1 MSSTKVVKLLGSL
14 LLLIGCI
21 SSGTSLKGVEPEAY
35 IHYYKAHQEE
45 FKKVQSNGEA
55 VYSFAYLPKELML
68 IQAIK
73 NKQLTNDEVTNWMKE
88 KETEFTFLLQVSIPQ
103 NGTKEFLK
111 FEKDT
116 RSYEERLLYYAFQFQ
131 NDLQLFKDNS
141 EKLPITSFH
150 FERNYGSSPIGT
162 FTFTCRKPKK
172 FKSIQ
177 FRMNDK
183 VYGSSTAISMVLEG
197 EKIKALPTL
206 LPMYKWKK

>member
-45 FKKVQSNGEA
+45 FKKVQSNGVA

-88 KETEFTFLLQVSIPQ
+88 KE
-103 NGTKEFLK
+103 
-111 FEKDT
+111 
-116 RSYEERLLYYAFQFQ
+116 
-131 NDLQLFKDNS
+131 
-141 EKLPITSFH
+141 
-150 FERNYGSSPIGT
+150 
-162 FTFTCRKPKK
+162 
-172 FKSIQ
+172 
-177 FRMNDK
+177 
-183 VYGSSTAISMVLEG
+183 
-197 EKIKALPTL
+197 
-206 LPMYKWKK
+206 